1 MSGQSKKWLRERLSE
16 IRSLAGYTSGETVRR
31 SARELGT
38 EPSEIVKLNS
48 NENFFMPKEKLTEL
62 FMEVAEETD
71 IRRYPQEEELLVKRA
86 LGKYLGVKP
95 DCIMVGNGSDQLIEM
110 LASLFLDRGDEALS
124 VTPTFSMYQHIV
136 SLLGAKFIGV
146 PLKED
151 FSLNIKKILAAV
163 TPKTR
168 LLFLCSP
175 NNPTANQ
182 FREEKVRAVAED
194 FPGLVVMDEAYAE
207 FAEFSVVPLVEEFDN
222 LVILRTFSKAF
233 GLAGLRLGYAVS
245 NQNLAETLSSKAQL
259 PYPVNSIALK
269 MGLKLL
275 GNVGIMRDA
284 AGRMKTERKRLIKR
298 LNEISGVTAFDS
310 QANFVLVQANGG
322 ADEVFQA
329 LLKRGIIVRDVGK
342 VLNLGNCLRVT
353 VGLPQMNDRLL
364 AALEQICGGQK

>member
-95 DCIMVGNGSDQLIEM
+95 ECIMVGNGSDQLIEM
-110 LASLFLDRGDEALS
+110 LTSLFLDRGDEALS

-163 TPKTR
+163 TSKTR

-182 FREEKVRAVAED
+182 FREDDVRAVAED
-194 FPGLVVMDEAYAE
+194 FSGLVVVDEAYVE
-207 FAEFSVVPLVEEFDN
+207 FAEFSVVPLVGEFEN
-222 LVILRTFSKAF
+222 VVILRTFSKAF
-233 GLAGLRLGYAVS
+233 GLAGLRLGYAIS

-284 AGRMKTERKRLIKR
+284 AGRMKNERKRLIKR
-298 LNEISGVTAFDS
+298 LNEISGVNAFDS
-310 QANFVLVQANGG
+310 QANFVLVQANDGS
-322 ADEVFQA
+322 DEVFQA
-329 LLKRGIIVRDVGK
+329 LLKQGVIIRNVGK

-353 VGLPQMNDRLL
+353 VGLPQMNYKLL